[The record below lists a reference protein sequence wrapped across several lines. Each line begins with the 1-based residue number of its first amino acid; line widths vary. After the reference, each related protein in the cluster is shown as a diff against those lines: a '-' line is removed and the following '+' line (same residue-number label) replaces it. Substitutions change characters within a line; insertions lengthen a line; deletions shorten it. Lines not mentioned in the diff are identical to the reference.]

1 MGSMA
6 WSNDMRCLYCDG
18 KLPLYRKITNGQ
30 FCSAAHRKA
39 YWQDQQQLALER
51 LHQTHT
57 SLRAVC
63 PPVSEEAILG
73 PSVPEVTELSGFL
86 YDLRMYP
93 PELASDPMPGMSGFV
108 DVWET
113 EFGPV
118 IPLWSTPWTMGGVLP
133 EAGLLGLMR
142 LWLENQAIQERD
154 LTPEIYATFRS
165 HLPALQA
172 LAPRMPRPAA
182 GLQSRFAPDS
192 PEMVAVPAAPPEPET
207 PAQAWLLLLN
217 RFSEVDSI
225 LAVRSEPAPLILVP
239 ANAPSPRLNAAMFA
253 GLTSI
258 GGRVAWPEIVRPCA
272 ALNGPVEGRIAPLQS
287 TLRAPV
293 ESSVSALVRALPL
306 REPSPRAGR
315 GCWYPIEA
323 RRSSALRK
331 QAASIDFPAPSLSL
345 APLTPPAIIPPD
357 PPNPLDYMVPGVLGM
372 LALPYA
378 RGKPAAAPSG
388 PWISAIAT
396 IPQPLQREPIL
407 PVARLEPLR
416 VQRVPYQPAS
426 SLYQAV
432 SSSVPPVDDPPSSSD
447 PAPWKQIPWTH
458 ALWNDTTHAWVA
470 RAATAWNH
478 SPRDLKLLAF
488 AIPAL
493 LALAFHGNLPR
504 VRMSGPSSSVQ
515 LEQGVHNVVNGKLA
529 TFRQAMMERAA
540 IALDEDFRSGLD
552 DWASRGDATAEWSFD
567 AAGFVKP
574 GPLALYRPSMNL
586 SDYQLQFLG
595 MIDKKA
601 LSWVVRAADF
611 DNYYVLKLTV
621 LKAGPRTT
629 LGLTRY
635 AVINGKAQDR
645 VDTPV
650 VMEAQPDTLYRVRL
664 DVNGADFSLGVQGL
678 MIDSWREPRLSHGG
692 VGFFTARGEESRV
705 RWIALTHQYDMLG
718 RLCAYLAPYEI
729 PTTNGSW

>member
-1 MGSMA
+1 
-6 WSNDMRCLYCDG
+6 
-18 KLPLYRKITNGQ
+18 
-30 FCSAAHRKA
+30 
-39 YWQDQQQLALER
+39 
-51 LHQTHT
+51 
-57 SLRAVC
+57 
-63 PPVSEEAILG
+63 
-73 PSVPEVTELSGFL
+73 
-86 YDLRMYP
+86 
-93 PELASDPMPGMSGFV
+93 
-108 DVWET
+108 
-113 EFGPV
+113 
-118 IPLWSTPWTMGGVLP
+118 
-133 EAGLLGLMR
+133 
-142 LWLENQAIQERD
+142 
-154 LTPEIYATFRS
+154 
-165 HLPALQA
+165 
-172 LAPRMPRPAA
+172 
-182 GLQSRFAPDS
+182 
-192 PEMVAVPAAPPEPET
+192 
-207 PAQAWLLLLN
+207 
-217 RFSEVDSI
+217 
-225 LAVRSEPAPLILVP
+225 
-239 ANAPSPRLNAAMFA
+239 
-253 GLTSI
+253 
-258 GGRVAWPEIVRPCA
+258 
-272 ALNGPVEGRIAPLQS
+272 
-287 TLRAPV
+287 
-293 ESSVSALVRALPL
+293 
-306 REPSPRAGR
+306 
-315 GCWYPIEA
+315 
-323 RRSSALRK
+323 
-331 QAASIDFPAPSLSL
+331 
-345 APLTPPAIIPPD
+345 
-357 PPNPLDYMVPGVLGM
+357 M

-378 RGKPAAAPSG
+378 PGTPDAAPAG
-388 PWISAIAT
+388 PWVSTIAT

-407 PVARLEPLR
+407 PAARLEPLR
-416 VQRVPYQPAS
+416 VQRVAYQPAS
-426 SLYQAV
+426 SYYQTPSSAASPASA
-432 SSSVPPVDDPPSSSD
+432 SSSEPPAASSD
-447 PAPWKQIPWTH
+447 APWKQIPWSH
-458 ALWNDTTHAWVA
+458 AIWNDTTHAWVA

-515 LEQGVHNVVNGKLA
+515 LGQDVHNAVNGKL
-529 TFRQAMMERAA
+529 TSFRQAMMERAA

-574 GPLALYRPSMNL
+574 GPLSLYRPSMNL
-586 SDYQLQFLG
+586 TDYQLQFLG

-664 DVNGADFSLGVQGL
+664 DVDGNDFSLGIQGL

>member
-1 MGSMA
+1 MGTMA

-63 PPVSEEAILG
+63 PPVSEESILG
-73 PSVPEVTELSGFL
+73 PSCPEVTELSGFVS
-86 YDLRMYP
+86 DLRIC
-93 PELASDPMPGMSGFV
+93 SSGVAARMAEFV

-113 EFGPV
+113 EFGPA
-118 IPLWSTPWTMGGVLP
+118 IPLWSTPWTIGGVPP
-133 EAGLLGLMR
+133 EAALIGLMR
-142 LWLENQAIQERD
+142 LWLQSKAIQERD
-154 LTPEIYATFRS
+154 FAPEMYARFRNRPS
-165 HLPALQA
+165 GTQA

-182 GLQSRFAPDS
+182 NLQSCFVPVT
-192 PEMVAVPAAPPEPET
+192 PEMVAIAEAAPVGPDS
-207 PAQAWLLLLN
+207 PAHAWLLLLS
-217 RFSEVDSI
+217 RFREVDCALPSI
-225 LAVRSEPAPLILVP
+225 IETSPLALLPAI
-239 ANAPSPRLNAAMFA
+239 APHPRL
-253 GLTSI
+253 
-258 GGRVAWPEIVRPCA
+258 RVAMIAELISTAGQVAWA
-272 ALNGPVEGRIAPLQS
+272 AVVQPSTAPNGPVEGRTAPIQS
-287 TLRAPV
+287 TPQAPV
-293 ESSVSALVRALPL
+293 ASSVQALVRALPL
-306 REPSPRAGR
+306 RDPGPRAGR
-315 GCWYPIEA
+315 GCWYPINA
-323 RRSSALRK
+323 RRSSLVRRE
-331 QAASIDFPAPSLSL
+331 AASVDFPLPSANL
-345 APLTPPAIIPPD
+345 APLNPPAIIPPD
-357 PPNPLDYMVPGVLGM
+357 PPNPVDYMVPGVLGM

-378 RGKPAAAPSG
+378 PGKPVAAPSG
-388 PWISAIAT
+388 PWLSAIAT
-396 IPQPLQREPIL
+396 IPQPLQTEPIL
-407 PVARLEPLR
+407 PVARLEPLQP
-416 VQRVPYQPAS
+416 QRIPYQSPS
-426 SLYQAV
+426 SSYQPV
-432 SSSVPPVDDPPSSSD
+432 STSVPPVNEVPSSSD
-447 PAPWKQIPWTH
+447 QAPWKNIPWTH

-470 RAATAWNH
+470 RAATAWTQA
-478 SPRDLKLLAF
+478 PRDLKLLAF

-515 LEQGVHNVVNGKLA
+515 LGQGVQSAVNVKLSSV
-529 TFRQAMMERAA
+529 RQAMMERAA

-586 SDYQLQFLG
+586 TDYQLQFLG

-621 LKAGPRTT
+621 LKPGPRTT

-664 DVNGADFSLGVQGL
+664 DVDGDNFSLGIQGL

>member
-1 MGSMA
+1 MGTMA

-18 KLPLYRKITNGQ
+18 KLPLYRKITSGQ

-63 PPVSEEAILG
+63 PPVSEESILG
-73 PSVPEVTELSGFL
+73 PSCPEVTELSGFVS
-86 YDLRMYP
+86 DLRICS
-93 PELASDPMPGMSGFV
+93 SDVAARMAEFV

-113 EFGPV
+113 EFGPA
-118 IPLWSTPWTMGGVLP
+118 IPLWSTPWTIGGVLP
-133 EAGLLGLMR
+133 EASLIGLMR
-142 LWLENQAIQERD
+142 LWLQSKAIQERD
-154 LTPEIYATFRS
+154 FAPEIDARFRNR
-165 HLPALQA
+165 LPGVQA

-182 GLQSRFAPDS
+182 NFQLCFVPVTS
-192 PEMVAVPAAPPEPET
+192 EMAAPAGADA
-207 PAQAWLLLLN
+207 PAQAWLLLLS
-217 RFSEVDSI
+217 RLREVDFV
-225 LAVRSEPAPLILVP
+225 LPLRSEAAPLTLLPAIVP
-239 ANAPSPRLNAAMFA
+239 YPRWRVGMPAGVSLFASQVALAAVQPWAAP
-253 GLTSI
+253 
-258 GGRVAWPEIVRPCA
+258 
-272 ALNGPVEGRIAPLQS
+272 NGPVEGRMSPVES
-287 TLRAPV
+287 TPHPPV
-293 ESSVSALVRALPL
+293 ESSVLALVRTLSL
-306 REPSPRAGR
+306 RDPSPRAGR

-323 RRSSALRK
+323 RRSSAFRK
-331 QAASIDFPAPSLSL
+331 EAASVDFPAPSVNL
-345 APLTPPAIIPPD
+345 APLNPPAIIPPD

-372 LALPYA
+372 LGLNF
-378 RGKPAAAPSG
+378 APGTPVTAPNG
-388 PWISAIAT
+388 PWLSNIAT
-396 IPQPLQREPIL
+396 IPQPLQTEPIL
-407 PVARLEPLR
+407 PVAKLEPLR
-416 VQRVPYQPAS
+416 AQRVAYQPAYEQVS
-426 SLYQAV
+426 YRADPGYV
-432 SSSVPPVDDPPSSSD
+432 PADGASSSEAPGSSSQ
-447 PAPWKQIPWTH
+447 APWKQIPWTH
-458 ALWNDTTHAWVA
+458 AIWNDTTHAWVV
-470 RAATAWNH
+470 RAATAWTQA
-478 SPRDLKLLAF
+478 PRDLKLLAF

-515 LEQGVHNVVNGKLA
+515 LGQGVQSAVNVKLSSV
-529 TFRQAMMERAA
+529 RQAMMERAA

-586 SDYQLQFLG
+586 TDYQLQFLG

-611 DNYYVLKLTV
+611 DNYYVLKLRV
-621 LKAGPRTT
+621 LKPGPRTT

-664 DVNGADFSLGVQGL
+664 DVDGDNFSLGIQGL
-678 MIDSWREPRLSHGG
+678 MIDSWREPRLAHGG